1 MEVRSLRQG
10 PSHRIRPARRLLFVL
25 ISSLAWIGLVAWLT
39 IPYLDDIGEST
50 TVPVAVALIAGLG
63 IIPGVL
69 ELQSISLRIF
79 SDEVERP
86 PER

>member
-10 PSHRIRPARRLLFVL
+10 PSHRFRTSRRLLFVL
-25 ISSLAWIGLVAWLT
+25 ISSLAWIGFVAWLT

-50 TVPVAVALIAGLG
+50 SIPVAVALIAGLG

-69 ELQSISLRIF
+69 ELQLISLRIF
-79 SDEVERP
+79 GDEVQQP
-86 PER
+86 PPR